1 MKQYCRLTYRVPFS
15 ETDAMGIVHHANHP
29 KYLERGRVEF
39 LRLAGLGYTEIVKQ
53 GFHFPLTDLQVSY
66 KKPPVFDEVILIETT
81 ISKVTRVR
89 VNFEYRIFTGQE
101 LAAPSLTNEPMSA
114 PPAVLGE
121 TFHCCVN
128 EKGRP
133 VEMTELMVSKF
144 TSLGNL

>member
-1 MKQYCRLTYRVPFS
+1 MKQYCHLSYRVPFS

-29 KYLERGRVEF
+29 KYMERGRVEF

-53 GFHFPLTDLQVSY
+53 GFHFPLTDLQISY
-66 KKPPVFDEVILIETT
+66 KKPLVFDEVILIETT
-81 ISKVTRVR
+81 ISKVTRMR

-101 LAAPSLTNEPMSA
+101 LVAPYLTTEPRSGA
-114 PPAVLGE
+114 PAVLGE
-121 TFHCCVN
+121 TLHCCVN

-133 VEMTELMVSKF
+133 VEMTELMASKF

>member
-1 MKQYCRLTYRVPFS
+1 MKQHCHLTYRVPFS

-29 KYLERGRVEF
+29 KYMERGRVEF

-66 KKPPVFDEVILIETT
+66 KKPLFFDQAILIETS
-81 ISKVTRVR
+81 ISKVTRMR
-89 VNFEYRIFTGQE
+89 VSFEYRIFTGQE
-101 LAAPSLTNEPMSA
+101 LSA
-114 PPAVLGE
+114 PALTTEPRSGVPAVLGE

-128 EKGRP
+128 EQGRP